1 MAELKSVKERAA
13 NYEEEI
19 GEQKSMLD
27 RTRKDLV
34 TSKEECH
41 AAVQEGLA
49 YKQQMHKL
57 ELELHGARE
66 QEKML
71 SDQVW

>member
-1 MAELKSVKERAA
+1 
-13 NYEEEI
+13 
-19 GEQKSMLD
+19 MLD

-71 SDQVW
+71 SDQVWPWQDIEAGRLFFIHLIVVLDW